1 MPELALYQVLTPLLS
16 IIMFL
21 RALSFFR
28 RRQRSLRELLIQ
40 ILFWGSI
47 AFIAFFP
54 DFFINYVSRFTGI
67 KSGITGI
74 LFLSIL
80 LLGMTVFYLLHENE
94 RRSQEITK
102 LIRHLALQDFQQ
114 KKK

>member
-1 MPELALYQVLTPLLS
+1 MPELALYQILTPFLAT
-16 IIMFL
+16 IMLL
-21 RALSFFR
+21 RAFSFFR
-28 RRQRSLRELLIQ
+28 RGERSLRELLIQ
-40 ILFWGSI
+40 IIFWGSI

-74 LFLSIL
+74 LFLCIL

-102 LIRHLALQDFQQ
+102 LVRYLALSDFD